1 MSFEFATATRIIFG
15 DGSAGQL
22 ASLAQDLGS
31 NALLFTDD
39 QPERVDD
46 LIQLLKDSGLRQS
59 LFQVVGEPS
68 VELVNRARE
77 RALSAGCNLVISIGG
92 GSVIDSG
99 KATAA
104 LIPNA
109 GDALDYLEVIG
120 KGQKLQEAPLPFI
133 ALPTTA
139 GTGAE
144 VTKNAVLASYEHRV
158 KVSLR
163 DNRMLADIALV
174 DPLLS
179 HSMPPSVTASTG
191 MDALAQVLEPY
202 VSCLANPLTDGLC
215 VEGLRRAGRSLRR
228 VYAEPNNA
236 AARNDMSLTSL
247 LGGLALANAKLGAV
261 HGFAGVLGGM
271 YNAPHGAICAALLP
285 PVIKANIRALQ
296 QRHPENLALSRYE
309 HAAQFILFDRAATAD
324 GSVSAGL
331 CLRDPTRPQDA
342 VDWIEETSRIFGIPG
357 LGAYGIEEKDFD
369 EIVEKSAVS
378 SSMKGNPLPL
388 THEELKAI
396 LQAAL

>member
-1 MSFEFATATRIIFG
+1 MGFEFATATRIIFG
-15 DGSAGQL
+15 DGCAAQL
-22 ASLAQDLGS
+22 ASLAGDLGS
-31 NALLFTDD
+31 HALLFTDD
-39 QPERVDD
+39 QPERLGD
-46 LIQLLKDSGLRQS
+46 LLHSLKGAGLRHT
-59 LFQVVGEPS
+59 LFPVTGEPS
-68 VELVNRARE
+68 VDMVNRAVDI
-77 RALSAGCNLVISIGG
+77 ALSAGCDLVISIGG

-104 LIPNA
+104 LIPND

-120 KGQKLQEAPLPFI
+120 KGQKLQETPLPFV

-174 DPLLS
+174 DPLLT

-202 VSCLANPLTDGLC
+202 VSCQANPLTDGLC

-228 VYAEPNNA
+228 VYAEPDNA
-236 AARNDMSLTSL
+236 PARTDMALTSL

-285 PVIKANIRALQ
+285 PVIKANISALQ
-296 QRHPENLALSRYE
+296 QREPDNPILRRYE
-309 HAAQFILFDRAATAD
+309 YAAGFILYDRGARA
-324 GSVSAGL
+324 
-331 CLRDPTRPQDA
+331 QDA
-342 VDWIEETSRIFGIPG
+342 MDWIQETSEIFAIPG
-357 LGAYGIEEKDFD
+357 LSAYGIEAKDFD
-369 EIVEKSAVS
+369 LIVEKSAAS

-388 THEELKAI
+388 RHEELNNI
-396 LQAAL
+396 LLEAL

>member
-1 MSFEFATATRIIFG
+1 MGFEFATATRIIFG

-22 ASLAQDLGS
+22 ASLAGNLGGH
-31 NALLFTDD
+31 ALLFTDD
-39 QPERVDD
+39 QPERVGD
-46 LIQLLKDSGLRQS
+46 LIHSLKGAGLRHT
-59 LFQVVGEPS
+59 LFPVTGEPS
-68 VELVNRARE
+68 VDMVNRAVE
-77 RALSAGCNLVISIGG
+77 RALSAGCDLVISIGG
-92 GSVIDSG
+92 GSVIDCG

-104 LIPNA
+104 LIPNE
-109 GDALDYLEVIG
+109 GDTLDYLEVIG
-120 KGQKLQEAPLPFI
+120 KGRPLQTAPLPFV

-174 DPLLS
+174 DPQLT

-202 VSCLANPLTDGLC
+202 VSCQANPLTDGLC

-228 VYAEPNNA
+228 VYAEPDKA
-236 AARNDMSLTSL
+236 AARTDMALTSL

-271 YNAPHGAICAALLP
+271 YNAPHGAICATLLP
-285 PVIKANIRALQ
+285 PVIKANIRALE
-296 QRHPENLALSRYE
+296 QRQPDNPILRRYE
-309 HAAQFILFDRAATAD
+309 YAAQFILFDRAATAD
-324 GSVSAGL
+324 
-331 CLRDPTRPQDA
+331 DA
-342 VDWIEETSRIFGIPG
+342 MDWIEETSEIFAIPG

-369 EIVEKSAVS
+369 RIVEQSAVS

-396 LQAAL
+396 LVEAL

>member
-1 MSFEFATATRIIFG
+1 MNFEFATATRVIFG
-15 DGSAGQL
+15 DGSAAQL
-22 ASLAQDLGS
+22 AALARDLGS
-31 NALLFTDD
+31 HALLFTDD
-39 QPERVDD
+39 QPQRLGD
-46 LIQLLKDSGLRQS
+46 LIHSLKQSGLRHT
-59 LFQVVGEPS
+59 LFPVAGEPS
-68 VELVNRARE
+68 VELVNRAKE
-77 RALSAGCNLVISIGG
+77 RALSAGCDLVISIGG

-104 LIPNA
+104 LIPNE
-109 GDALDYLEVIG
+109 GEALDYLEVIG
-120 KGQKLQEAPLPFI
+120 KGQKLRAAPLPFV

-144 VTKNAVLASYEHRV
+144 VTKNAVLASVEHRV

-174 DPLLS
+174 DPQLT
-179 HSMPPSVTASTG
+179 HSMPPAVTASTG

-202 VSCLANPLTDGLC
+202 VSCLANPLTDSLC

-228 VYAEPNNA
+228 VYADPDDA
-236 AARNDMSLTSL
+236 AARSDMALTSL

-285 PVIKANIRALQ
+285 PVIKANIRALE
-296 QRHPENLALSRYE
+296 QRQPDNPTLRRYE
-309 HAAQFILFDRAATAD
+309 FAAQCILRDSSTSAD
-324 GSVSAGL
+324 GSLS
-331 CLRDPTRPQDA
+331 TRPKDA
-342 VDWIEETSRIFGIPG
+342 MDWIEESSAIFAIPG
-357 LGAYGIEEKDFD
+357 LSAYGIEEKDFD
-369 EIVEKSAVS
+369 IIVEKSANS

-388 THEELKAI
+388 EHEELKAI
-396 LQAAL
+396 LVEAL